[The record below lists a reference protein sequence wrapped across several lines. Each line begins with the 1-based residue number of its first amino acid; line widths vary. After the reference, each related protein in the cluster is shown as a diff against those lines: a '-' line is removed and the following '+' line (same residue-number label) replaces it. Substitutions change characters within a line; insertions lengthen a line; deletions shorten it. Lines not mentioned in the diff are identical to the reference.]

1 MSKNQKNTTHRIALV
16 IVSVMLVVALLAV
29 VIPQQQAGAV
39 GLAVTCS
46 TNYTVVSGDTLS
58 SIALKYNI
66 TVQELATANDL
77 KEPYQIF
84 VGQKLCIPGS
94 TTATT
99 TATVT
104 EDEGPTFTIKNTT
117 QPYTIEIATVQ
128 YPKNSPF
135 FVRVNQTDHPSIK
148 TKLGTMKT
156 NKNGVAKRVFR
167 LTKNF
172 RDVPLTICLKN
183 NYTDEVQC
191 KLYTP

>member
-1 MSKNQKNTTHRIALV
+1 MSNNPKNTTRRIALV
-16 IVSVMLVVALLAV
+16 FVSVMLVVAMLAV

-58 SIALKYNI
+58 SIALKYDI

-94 TTATT
+94 TAVTTTATT
-99 TATVT
+99 TTSK
-104 EDEGPTFTIKNTT
+104 GPDFTIKETT
-117 QPYTIEIATVQ
+117 QPYMLEIATVG
-128 YPKNSPF
+128 YPKNSPY
-135 FVRVNQTDHPSIK
+135 FVKVSQADRPSI
-148 TKLGTMKT
+148 TRKLGTMKT

-167 LTKNF
+167 LTKKF

-183 NYTDEVQC
+183 VYTDQVQC
-191 KLYTP
+191 KAYTP